1 MQMSEQLRIVYLR
14 RDSTEVIESKRT
26 EAQLDKDWETVKLCS
41 RVLLQRWSNNE

>member
-14 RDSTEVIESKRT
+14 RDSTEVIKSKRT